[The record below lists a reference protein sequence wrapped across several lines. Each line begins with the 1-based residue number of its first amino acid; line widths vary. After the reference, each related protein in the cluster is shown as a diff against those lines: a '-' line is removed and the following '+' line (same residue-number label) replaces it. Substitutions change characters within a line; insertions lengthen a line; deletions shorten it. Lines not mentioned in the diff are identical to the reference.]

1 MIAKRQLELKGVVF
15 DLGSTLLYN
24 TFDHRWGPLL
34 PRLRR
39 DLLSYLHQIGLQLD
53 GPTFLNRF
61 SANSQAFDRQRQTDF
76 VEYTIGYVLN
86 LTPSEFGHPPLS
98 DDQIRG
104 AARADYAYSETL
116 WTLMPGALDALRELR
131 DLGLRL
137 ALATNAQD
145 ADNVGRLLD
154 TFALRPYF
162 DPIIVLAAV
171 RIRKPNPRIF
181 DPILSAWGCT
191 PAEALMV
198 GDTLGADILGAQL
211 AGLPHIWL
219 NAHAHHPA
227 NQAHLDNI
235 VRDAEAASLA
245 EPVTSCTIPRSL
257 LNIRHGYQNHSRVE
271 RELDVLPGA
280 GGGGL

>member
-1 MIAKRQLELKGVVF
+1 MKRQLKLKGVIF

-24 TFDHRWGPLL
+24 TYDHQWGPLL

-39 DLLSYLHQIGLQLD
+39 DLLDYLHQTGLQLD
-53 GPTFLNRF
+53 GPAFLNRF

-86 LTPSEFGHPPLS
+86 LTLSELGHPPLS

-104 AARADYAYSETL
+104 AAKAYYAYSETL
-116 WTLMPGALDALRELR
+116 WTLMPGALDALRALR

-137 ALATNAQD
+137 ALTSNAQD

-162 DPIIVLAAV
+162 DPVIVSAAV

-181 DPILSAWGCT
+181 DPILTAWRCT

-219 NAHAHHPA
+219 NTHAHHPA
-227 NQAHLDNI
+227 NQAHLGHI
-235 VRDAEAASLA
+235 IPEVEAASLA
-245 EPVTSCTIPRSL
+245 EVAALVTEWCET
-257 LNIRHGYQNHSRVE
+257 G
-271 RELDVLPGA
+271 
-280 GGGGL
+280 